1 MDCDLG
7 FLLRLTTKTA
17 PATARMTRAITMT
30 MAAVAPA
37 DREEEGGQGGPARY
51 WPVDSSSRAPT
62 WGRGGKDDIQGLTGG
77 KDDIQGLLIVIWP
90 YTEVRVPGRDRRAL

>member
-1 MDCDLG
+1 
-7 FLLRLTTKTA
+7 
-17 PATARMTRAITMT
+17 MT

-51 WPVDSSSRAPT
+51 CPVDSSSRAPT

-90 YTEVRVPGRDRRAL
+90 DTEVRVPGRDRRAL